1 MLLGWA
7 PWRGDT
13 VVGEEGPSNSV
24 SPNGQGSVNGSKE
37 KAPRGPLAH
46 YEVGP
51 GFEIAIRAAPG
62 KPVEVTLKG
71 EQDGAPPPKGRGGTN
86 HRHDSV
92 EKRLD
97 AIERSILLL
106 ADHMQRVDERL
117 SAGGRVAP
125 QQKP

>member
-1 MLLGWA
+1 M
-7 PWRGDT
+7 
-13 VVGEEGPSNSV
+13 GEEGPSNSV
-24 SPNGQGSVNGSKE
+24 SPNGQGPVNGSKE
-37 KAPRGPLAH
+37 KASQGPSAH

-51 GFEIAIRAAPG
+51 GFEIAIRASAG
-62 KPVEVTLKG
+62 RPVEVTLKG
-71 EQDGAPPPKGRGGTN
+71 ERDGATPPKKGGDAD

-106 ADHMQRVDERL
+106 ADHMQRLDERL
-117 SAGGRVAP
+117 SGGARGAP

>member
-1 MLLGWA
+1 M
-7 PWRGDT
+7 
-13 VVGEEGPSNSV
+13 GEDGPSNSV
-24 SPNGQGSVNGSKE
+24 SPKGPGPFNGSAGR
-37 KAPRGPLAH
+37 APDDRSAH

-51 GFEIAIRAAPG
+51 GFEIAIRPATDR
-62 KPVEVTLKG
+62 PVEVTLRSERG
-71 EQDGAPPPKGRGGTN
+71 GAPPPKKGPDAH

-106 ADHMQRVDERL
+106 AEHMQRLDERL
-117 SAGGRVAP
+117 SAGARAAP